1 MTCHLEREVEQR
13 RFLEEKEAA
22 SFVAVIKMDP
32 PDAAVADTAPKSSS
46 SSVISTSA
54 AASTTT
60 AATTIYTGVPI
71 HEYLNH
77 RDIAVSLASPLSF
90 DAETD
95 AAVRSFQGDD
105 NDSEQEDSAPVAV
118 VMDQAVQQQN
128 KFQVWSFAC
137 GLLIGGFIQLS
148 SLGANYMLLELYE
161 IAGAGSLATSED
173 SSGSAPQLSE
183 MERAL
188 QDTNSTTVSG
198 ESVRSHVL
206 TFSLMW
212 SIITSLMGVAVLLL
226 VRGLVLWQDAQEQE
240 QNQIKN
246 HHHRHRRRTTTL
258 LPSLPVLLTHL
269 ECSFAVG
276 TLLGLCMVC
285 ILTDF
290 LLGCSAHLGHS
301 FMTLCVAML
310 WSKLLLVC
318 ANLAKDD
325 VVVQDGEQEKEDFSD
340 DDGDSHLL
348 IKHRNTLTQPLL
360 PVECHSAD
368 ENDSDDDAPVSFY
381 FRFTSLVLGLFIG
394 FFTQLSSLGANFLLA
409 HWQVPRDSHA
419 IIFWTSLAWALV
431 TSLMGIFV
439 MILVR
444 GLVVLSSSKATASTD
459 LSTES
464 SSCSYLQ
471 NVILHLECSFAV
483 GALVGVN
490 VAWMVTDLILG
501 MRLHLTH
508 SLVSLIVALIWCQ
521 SVVFCVRC
529 RRNFHNKQKAERMER
544 SKLLGQEAC

>member
-1 MTCHLEREVEQR
+1 ML
-13 RFLEEKEAA
+13 
-22 SFVAVIKMDP
+22 
-32 PDAAVADTAPKSSS
+32 
-46 SSVISTSA
+46 
-54 AASTTT
+54 
-60 AATTIYTGVPI
+60 
-71 HEYLNH
+71 
-77 RDIAVSLASPLSF
+77 
-90 DAETD
+90 
-95 AAVRSFQGDD
+95 FQGDD
-105 NDSEQEDSAPVAV
+105 DDSDQEDSAAVAV

-161 IAGAGSLATSED
+161 IAGAGSLATLED
-173 SSGSAPQLSE
+173 SSSVPQLSQ
-183 MERAL
+183 MERTL
-188 QDTNSTTVSG
+188 LETNSTTTATSDS
-198 ESVRSHVL
+198 ESIRSHVL

-226 VRGLVLWQDAQEQE
+226 VRALVVWQDAQEQE
-240 QNQIKN
+240 LNQIKN
-246 HHHRHRRRTTTL
+246 HHHRHRLRTTAL
-258 LPSLPVLLTHL
+258 LPSMPVLLTHL

-318 ANLAKDD
+318 ANLAKDN
-325 VVVQDGEQEKEDFSD
+325 VVSQDDDEEEDEFSD
-340 DDGDSHLL
+340 DDDDGDLL
-348 IKHRNTLTQPLL
+348 VKHRNTLTQPLL
-360 PVECHSAD
+360 PEECHSAG
-368 ENDSDDDAPVSFY
+368 ESDSDDDAPVSFC
-381 FRFTSLVLGLFIG
+381 FRFTSLILGLLIG

-419 IIFWTSLAWALV
+419 VIFWTSLAWALV

-471 NVILHLECSFAV
+471 NVILQLECSFAV